1 MAFPEK
7 SSGREKKLP
16 SETAKTPIFKGF
28 ERARSLPQQVARCR
42 LNQKHGRSVSWGSW
56 AGHACRGIAIRW

>member
-28 ERARSLPQQVARCR
+28 ERARSLP
-42 LNQKHGRSVSWGSW
+42 
-56 AGHACRGIAIRW
+56 